1 MERIVNCEMIV
12 AGEAEGKVLFSDE
25 PLSFWGGYDQET
37 GEIIDRRHPLSG
49 ENATGR
55 ILAIPSSR
63 GSTTTVSVLLEALLS
78 GKSPSAILIERI
90 DQYFTLAAVI
100 AEEFFHNVFP
110 VVLVPK
116 AEFSRLREVEW
127 LKVRADGSIII

>member
-49 ENATGR
+49 ENASNR

-78 GKSPSAILIERI
+78 GKAPSAILIERI

-100 AEEFFHNVFP
+100 AEVFFHNVFP
-110 VVLVPK
+110 VVLVPGG
-116 AEFSRLREVEW
+116 EFARLREVEW
-127 LKVRADGSIII
+127 LKVRADGSILI